1 MLSEAADTTVV
12 GCAWSAT
19 LLAFVV
25 ETAGVV
31 GVAGVAVVS
40 VVSTAA

>member
-1 MLSEAADTTVV
+1 MLLSAADTTVV

-19 LLAFVV
+19 LLAFVA

-31 GVAGVAVVS
+31 DAAVVS

>member
-1 MLSEAADTTVV
+1 MLLSEVADTTVV

-31 GVAGVAVVS
+31 DAAVVS